1 MPRKPTHEPLD
12 TLKAIETRAFEL
24 FGRHGFEGVSV
35 GDIAAATRLS
45 KGALYWH
52 FRGKED
58 LYLHCLRQLHA
69 LFDEFIFEPM
79 RTEPDALKA
88 VLFIFTGLRR
98 LLQDPRVEKGV
109 AGYWLTPSSARTVH
123 LAEAQRQFE
132 HNAVAAVREALQR
145 GQAQGSIDLGEDL
158 DDMARAMISQV
169 EACLL
174 PLRHLDREEMHRTL
188 RVLARTLFRAY
199 ADPATASTL
208 SRLI

>member
-1 MPRKPTHEPLD
+1 MPRKPTQEPLD
-12 TLKAIETRAFEL
+12 TLKAIESRAFEL
-24 FGRHGFEGVSV
+24 FGRHGYEGVSV

-69 LFDEFIFEPM
+69 LFHEFIFEPM

-88 VLFIFTGLRR
+88 VLAVFIGLRR
-98 LLQDPRVEKGV
+98 LLQDPRVEKGI
-109 AGYWLTPSSARTVH
+109 AGYWLIPSSPATAH
-123 LAEAQRQFE
+123 LTEAQRQFE
-132 HNAVAAVREALQR
+132 QDAIATVRETLRR
-145 GQAQGSIDLGEDL
+145 GRDQGSIDLGEDL
-158 DDMARAMISQV
+158 DDMARAMIAQI

-174 PLRHLDREEMHRTL
+174 PLRHLDRDEIQRIL

-199 ADPATASTL
+199 ADPAAASAL